1 MSSIL
6 YQNFDLLIERNG
18 ERYRAHVTGS
28 PSGEANTFFDLP
40 DTTNDSHQM
49 IGERL
54 FHLIFSQEVGKCLAL
69 SWQKAQ
75 LAGTGLRLRLRIDNE
90 ASELATLPWELLYS
104 PDWQRFLVL
113 SHKTPLVRYI
123 LQTRDDPP
131 LLVKGPLRILVVMSA
146 PKDFP
151 NLQGNRESELLS
163 TALSEFVA
171 QGSVSIE
178 QLHSATLEAVQNR
191 LRKGDVHILHFIGH
205 GYFDEANDEGGL
217 YFEDESGHSCPV
229 CATDLATVLCDA
241 TLRLVFLNACEGA
254 VGGQTNFFAG
264 VAQKLVQQQIPAV
277 IAMQYRI
284 TDSAA
289 LRLSHTFYKALADG
303 YPVDAAL
310 TEARKAVF
318 TTGEHPELAEWATAI
333 LFSRSPNNQLFAK
346 METNPR
352 STSQGQPTTLVTEQT
367 ANSENVTNIAGNVN
381 VGRDFVGRDQ
391 IVQGDVTEGDKIAG
405 NKIVHNY
412 YASPAEQTVDPVS
425 PLLSAE
431 IERKPF
437 EPETI
442 LIPSGCFTMGN
453 DRVMEESPQHEI
465 TLPTFRIGKMTVTNR
480 QYAEFIRQ
488 THHPVVP
495 ELGWEL
501 ASIGQRP
508 TLEKESYPVVGMNWD
523 DAIAYC
529 RWLSEVTERS
539 YRLPSEAE
547 WEKAARSSD
556 GRIYPW
562 GNTFDPARCNTKETG
577 KQTLCSANAYSPAG
591 DSPYGIIQMAGNCWE
606 WTNTRWG
613 MQRGLSE
620 YGYPYFASDGREHL
634 EPDVAPYREYRVCRG
649 GSFDSRQERV
659 TCSARGRYPAN
670 SHELQ
675 CGFRVVLDI

>member
-40 DTTNDSHQM
+40 DTTTDNYQM
-49 IGERL
+49 IGEQL
-54 FHLIFSQEVGKCLAL
+54 FHSIFSQDVGKCLAL
-69 SWQKAQ
+69 SWQKTQ

-146 PKDFP
+146 PKDFA
-151 NLQGNRESELLS
+151 NLQGNRESKLLS
-163 TALSEFVA
+163 NALSEFVA

-178 QLHSATLEAVQNR
+178 QLHSATLEAVQDR

-217 YFEDESGHSCPV
+217 YLEDESGHSCPV
-229 CATDLATVLCDA
+229 GATDLATVLCDA

-333 LFSRSPNNQLFAK
+333 LFSRSPDNQLFARI
-346 METNPR
+346 ETNALA
-352 STSQGQPTTLVTEQT
+352 TSQGQQTTLVTEQT
-367 ANSENVTNIAGNVN
+367 ANREDVTNIAGNVN

-391 IVQGDVTEGDKIAG
+391 IVQGNVTKGDKIAG
-405 NKIVHNY
+405 DKIVNNY
-412 YASPAEQTVDPVS
+412 YVTLAEHDTKPISPPTISKNVRQS
-425 PLLSAE
+425 
-431 IERKPF
+431 F
-437 EPETI
+437 EPETL
-442 LIPSGCFTMGN
+442 LIPAGSFWMGS
-453 DRVMEESPQHEI
+453 DEGPEYERPRHQL
-465 TLPTFRIGKMTVTNR
+465 TLAAYLIGK
-480 QYAEFIRQ
+480 
-488 THHPVVP
+488 
-495 ELGWEL
+495 
-501 ASIGQRP
+501 
-508 TLEKESYPVVGMNWD
+508 YPVTTAEYAAFTQDQPENRPRGGGWRFTTPPADQLDQPVTAIRWS
-523 DAIAYC
+523 DAVAYC
-529 RWLSEVTERS
+529 TWLRAQSGQP
-539 YRLPSEAE
+539 YCLASEAE
-547 WEKAARSSD
+547 WEKALQMGIINSEIREWTTTIWGDEASAPTFCYPYRAD
-556 GRIYPW
+556 GRDNLSVQGVYRIW
-562 GNTFDPARCNTKETG
+562 RRGVMM
-577 KQTLCSANAYSPAG
+577 SAQQG
-591 DSPYGIIQMAGNCWE
+591 
-606 WTNTRWG
+606 
-613 MQRGLSE
+613 RG
-620 YGYPYFASDGREHL
+620 FAS
-634 EPDVAPYREYRVCRG
+634 PT
-649 GSFDSRQERV
+649 SRLNDL
-659 TCSARGRYPAN
+659 G
-670 SHELQ
+670 L
-675 CGFRVVLDI
+675 RVVLAVEPG